1 MEKENAAEIK
11 KFSTQ
16 LNRAL
21 GHLIGVQKDVQ
32 ALQEEKS
39 GAPESPNEAVAK
51 EMKAFREDIA
61 LMKAQ
66 QELFLKEGSARIDE
80 VVKENAQLKEQL
92 KEALTKR

>member
-1 MEKENAAEIK
+1 MQPLLG
-11 KFSTQ
+11 STCDCEQ
-16 LNRAL
+16 
-21 GHLIGVQKDVQ
+21 
-32 ALQEEKS
+32 KS

>member
-1 MEKENAAEIK
+1 M
-11 KFSTQ
+11 
-16 LNRAL
+16 
-21 GHLIGVQKDVQ
+21 
-32 ALQEEKS
+32 QEEKS